1 VVLRL
6 LLVLLLLVV
15 VVVVVVRLLAVVV
28 VGACLLRAG
37 WLAASR
43 DVGRDAAHDPA
54 ERPEDAGHHGRPLRL
69 VRAISARPAS
79 LPALLPLPASLARR
93 STSLDDR

>member
-1 VVLRL
+1 VLKVVVLE
-6 LLVLLLLVV
+6 LVL
-15 VVVVVVRLLAVVV
+15 AVL
-28 VGACLLRAG
+28 GAAAAERA
-37 WLAASR
+37 R
-43 DVGRDAAHDPA
+43 HVGRDAAHDSA